1 MLNLIIN
8 CVILYLK
15 IKREIKFI
23 EIFLLF
29 FIYNLVVL
37 GMLIGIVCFK
47 RLPLFSR
54 AYQKLLK
61 IYKVSLLLV
70 FMYYFLYFYVFVVF
84 FLIFFYFCCVL
95 LVINSIFYLFTS
107 VHILLYFFIVLILIY
122 KLFPVNAVDIFCY
135 ILLGLIL
142 VIFLL
147 AYKIYSYKFIYH

>member
-1 MLNLIIN
+1 MLCTTLFII
-8 CVILYLK
+8 ITK
-15 IKREIKFI
+15 QIS
-23 EIFLLF
+23 LLF
-29 FIYNLVVL
+29 LVYQVYLFISITQVEP
-37 GMLIGIVCFK
+37 I
-47 RLPLFSR
+47 
-54 AYQKLLK
+54 
-61 IYKVSLLLV
+61 SLLLV